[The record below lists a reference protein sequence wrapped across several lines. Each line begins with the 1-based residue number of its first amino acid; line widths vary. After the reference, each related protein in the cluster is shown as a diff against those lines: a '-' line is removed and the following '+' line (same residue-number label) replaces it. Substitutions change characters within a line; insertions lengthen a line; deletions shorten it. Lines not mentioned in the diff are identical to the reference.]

1 VQFKLTPLKK
11 FGFMMLVCCCAH
23 AQSTYPQKS
32 ISIVVPYVSGGVSDA
47 LARALA
53 TKLNANLGQQVMVEN
68 KPGGNTLIGATH
80 VAKSAPDGYTLLLTA
95 ESTLTMN
102 PMLYAKLPYDVDKN
116 FAPIVA
122 LASIPQSFVISPSVP
137 AKNIQEF
144 VQLAKKSP
152 KHYSFANLGIGSSAH
167 LNFELFQ
174 RVTQMQLVDIAYK
187 GASAAIT
194 DLIGGH
200 VSAMIVSTGLVS
212 AQARANNL
220 RVLAVAG
227 NKRSSQ
233 LPDVPTFKEEGLE
246 NFTPSSWFALMG
258 VAGTPKDVL
267 DKLNAEINKI
277 LKDPSFKAE
286 QLDRF
291 ALDPIGGSPEYLAAY
306 IKSESQRW
314 SLIIKDL
321 NIKLD

>member
-1 VQFKLTPLKK
+1 MKYIFTLFTKLLPLL
-11 FGFMMLVCCCAH
+11 LVCCATH
-23 AQSTYPQKS
+23 AQSNYPQKS
-32 ISIVVPYVSGGVSDA
+32 ISIVVPYVTGGVSDG

-53 TKLNANLGQQVMVEN
+53 IKLSANLGQQVLVEN

-80 VAKSAPDGYTLLLTA
+80 VAKSSPDGYTLLLTA

-116 FAPIVA
+116 FAPIIA
-122 LASIPQSFVISPSVP
+122 LASIPQSFVISPSIP
-137 AKNIQEF
+137 AKNMSEF
-144 VQLAKKSP
+144 VQLAKKQP

-174 RVTQMQLVDIAYK
+174 RVTELQLVDIAYK

-227 NKRSSQ
+227 SKRSTQ
-233 LPDVPTFKEEGLE
+233 LPDVPTFKEVGLE
-246 NFTPSSWFALMG
+246 GFTPSSWFALMG

-267 DKLNAEINKI
+267 EKLNAESNKI

-291 ALDPIGGSPEYLAAY
+291 ALDPIGGSAEFLASY

-314 SLIIKDL
+314 SQIIKDM

>member
-1 VQFKLTPLKK
+1 MKHIFTLLTKLLPLV
-11 FGFMMLVCCCAH
+11 LVCGATP
-23 AQSTYPQKS
+23 AQSNYPQKS
-32 ISIVVPYVSGGVSDA
+32 ISIVVPYVTGGVSDA

-53 TKLNANLGQQVMVEN
+53 IKLSANLGQQVLVEN

-80 VAKSAPDGYTLLLTA
+80 VAKSSPDGYTLLLTA

-116 FAPIVA
+116 FAPIIA
-122 LASIPQSFVISPSVP
+122 LASIPQSFVISPSIP
-137 AKNIQEF
+137 AKNLSEF
-144 VQLAKKSP
+144 VQLAKKQP

-174 RVTQMQLVDIAYK
+174 RVTELQLVDIAYK

-227 NKRSSQ
+227 SKRSTQ
-233 LPDVPTFKEEGLE
+233 LPDVPTFKEVLAHPKRFWK
-246 NFTPSSWFALMG
+246 NSMLRATKFSRTQASKQNNLIDSHSTPLVALQSSWPPISKAN
-258 VAGTPKDVL
+258 PKDG
-267 DKLNAEINKI
+267 
-277 LKDPSFKAE
+277 LKSSKT
-286 QLDRF
+286 
-291 ALDPIGGSPEYLAAY
+291 
-306 IKSESQRW
+306 
-314 SLIIKDL
+314 
-321 NIKLD
+321 